1 MSAQSPLLFIDT
13 CVWLD
18 LFLLDRPRRREAQAL
33 LRYALDHNVPLAYA
47 SHSALD
53 VYAKAGICAKRF
65 FRESG
70 QLSEDQAHAARTF
83 AWDCAT
89 HMREIATPV
98 PADVSDF
105 YFAEKFRPLHGDFE
119 DDLILA
125 GCSRAHANYLVTTD
139 KRLLRHADISAKTPS
154 EMLAL
159 LESGLARGNAS
170 DQTAHDSAYYLRT
183 WLAGEAK
190 PHV

>member
-1 MSAQSPLLFIDT
+1 MSGDSPIIFIDT

-18 LFLLDRPRRREAQAL
+18 LYLFDRPGMRAAQAL
-33 LRYALDHNVPLAYA
+33 IRYALDHDIPLAYA

-53 VYAKAGICAKRF
+53 VYAKAGMSVKRF

-70 QLSEDQAHAARTF
+70 ALTDEQARTARTF

-89 HMREIATPV
+89 QMREVATPV

-105 YFAEKFRPLHGDFE
+105 YFAEKFRPVHGDLE
-119 DDLILA
+119 DDLVLA
-125 GCSRAHANYLVTTD
+125 GCNRAKASYLVTTD

-154 EMLAL
+154 EMLKL
-159 LESGLARGNAS
+159 LESGLARGVVAEE
-170 DQTAHDSAYYLRT
+170 TVRDSSFYLRK
-183 WLAGEAK
+183 WLAGNE
-190 PHV
+190 H

>member
-1 MSAQSPLLFIDT
+1 MSAEQPILLVDT

-18 LFLLDRPRRREAQAL
+18 LYLLDRPKRQEAQAL
-33 LRYALDHNVPLAYA
+33 VRYALDHDIPLVYA

-70 QLSEDQAHAARTF
+70 QLSDAQAQAARTF

-105 YFAEKFRPLHGDFE
+105 YFAEKYRPLHGDLE
-119 DDLILA
+119 DDLVLA
-125 GCSRAHANYLVTTD
+125 GCSRARANYLVTTD
-139 KRLLRHADISAKTPS
+139 KRLLRHADIAAKTPS
-154 EMLAL
+154 EMLDL
-159 LESGLARGNAS
+159 LESGLARGNTS
-170 DQTAHDSAYYLRT
+170 DGMARDSAYYLRR
-183 WLAGEAK
+183 WLASEAQ
-190 PHV
+190 